1 MSGILDGLHNPRIA
15 LLRLSALG
23 DISHAVP
30 VVRALQRA
38 RRDLVIDWI
47 IDPAGARLLGDG
59 LDGVNLLRFD
69 KHQGAAELL
78 ALRRRLRG
86 TTYPV
91 LLHMQTSLRA
101 NLVARVLP
109 ARLRL
114 GWDRRRAREGH
125 RLAINQRIGETPPQ
139 HQVQG
144 FLAFAR
150 HLGVDARAPAWHLPI
165 PAAARQFAGQRM
177 PAARQ
182 TLIISPCS
190 SHPLREW
197 SIDRYAR
204 VAEAAHRDFGLDIML
219 CGGRSKREAE
229 IGQQIQA
236 AARAPVANLIG
247 RDTLPGLLALLERA
261 ALVLSPDA
269 GPAHLANAVGTAVIG
284 LHAATWSR
292 RSGPYHSLPLCVD
305 HFRDSARR
313 YLKRE
318 PESLPWGTRI
328 ERPGV
333 MDSIKVSEVLDRL
346 QAAHDQA
353 YRPPGPPRPNQE
365 SPR

>member
-1 MSGILDGLHNPRIA
+1 MPTTLDALDNPRIA

-23 DISHAVP
+23 DISHTVP
-30 VVRALQRA
+30 VVRALRQA
-38 RRDLVIDWI
+38 RPDLVIDWI
-47 IDPAGARLLGDG
+47 IDPAGGRLLGEIAG
-59 LDGVNLLRFD
+59 LNLIRFD
-69 KHQGAAELL
+69 KHHGAAELL
-78 ALRRRLRG
+78 RLRRRLHG
-86 TTYPV
+86 EPYPV
-91 LLHMQTSLRA
+91 LLLMQTSLRA
-101 NLVARVLP
+101 NLIGRMVP

-114 GWDRRRAREGH
+114 GWDRRRARECH
-125 RLAINQRIGETPPQ
+125 RLVINQRIDEAPPQ

-150 HLGVDARAPAWHLPI
+150 SLGADAREPEWNLPI

-177 PAARQ
+177 PAAGQ

-197 SIDRYAR
+197 SIEGYAR
-204 VAEAAHRDFGLDIML
+204 VAEAAREDFGLEVML
-219 CGGRSKREAE
+219 CGGRSRREAE
-229 IGQQIQA
+229 IGWRIQA
-236 AARAPVANLIG
+236 TARTPVTNMIG

-261 ALVLSPDA
+261 AAVLSPDA

-305 HFRDSARR
+305 HFRTAARR
-313 YLKRE
+313 YLHRE
-318 PESLPWGTRI
+318 AESLPWGTRI

-333 MDSIKVSEVLDRL
+333 MDSISVAEVLDRL
-346 QAAHDQA
+346 QAAHDDG
-353 YRPPGPPRPNQE
+353 YRPPGQIRLDQ
-365 SPR
+365 SSSL